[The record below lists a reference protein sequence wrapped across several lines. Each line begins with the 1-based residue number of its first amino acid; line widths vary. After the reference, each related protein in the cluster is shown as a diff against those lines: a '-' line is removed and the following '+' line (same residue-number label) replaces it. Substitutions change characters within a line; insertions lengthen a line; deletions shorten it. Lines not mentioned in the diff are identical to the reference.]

1 LAAVPVARRDAQG
14 PTFAPLPPPEEIMP
28 CRPGEYDGLPLWVRD
43 DADEVDAYKVDG
55 GCGDARDAFFASL
68 IAPISADAL
77 DLSGAFP
84 AIWEVAA
91 LAVNDEPVA
100 GGRAARRPVACVGAR
115 SPLARGSVR
124 LARFG
129 AHRPAVRI
137 PGRRVPAAP
146 DTTAPRTAN
155 LPPLWMLANIV
166 ILLVAGFT
174 ILPRVAAAEAAAGCR
189 WYSVRPGDTL
199 GDLGWTYHSTALK
212 LAAANHIANPNLIYI
227 GQQLCI
233 PITADGAAP
242 SAPQAPAKSSP
253 PHFGSATGVKSF
265 ISFVLPSARSAARQT
280 GWPVSLLLAQWGLEQ
295 GWHVP
300 GYTGY
305 NFGNCGAIP
314 GEPTVGGLNIPG
326 SPAAF
331 SYARTPADGVRQ
343 YVHVA
348 HLGYYAAVAPTAA
361 RWGVDAA
368 ARALGRSPWD
378 AGHYTGIGDPGS
390 SLLAI
395 LHTYN
400 LYWYDSH

>member
-1 LAAVPVARRDAQG
+1 MG
-14 PTFAPLPPPEEIMP
+14 T
-28 CRPGEYDGLPLWVRD
+28 CRPGELDGLPLWAED
-43 DADEVDAYKVDG
+43 DAEEVDERF
-55 GCGDARDAFFASL
+55 GDARDDFFASL
-68 IAPISADAL
+68 LTPDSADAL
-77 DLSGAFP
+77 DLSGVFP
-84 AIWEVAA
+84 AIRGADELA
-91 LAVNDEPVA
+91 LNDEPIA
-100 GGRAARRPVACVGAR
+100 GGLAAQRPAARGGAR
-115 SPLARGSVR
+115 NRLARASVR
-124 LARFG
+124 LAQLG
-129 AHRPAVRI
+129 AYRPAVRI
-137 PGRRVPAAP
+137 PGRAASAAS
-146 DTTAPRTAN
+146 DGSGAPRRAK
-155 LPPLWMLANIV
+155 LPPLWLLANIV
-166 ILLVAGFT
+166 ILLVAGVS
-174 ILPRVAAAEAAAGCR
+174 ILPRIAGAEAAAGCR
-189 WYSVRPGDTL
+189 WYTVKPGDTL
-199 GDLGWTYHSTALK
+199 GNLGWTYHSTALK
-212 LAAANHIANPNLIYI
+212 LAAANQIKNPDLIYV

-242 SAPQAPAKSSP
+242 SAPKAPAKSSP

-265 ISFVLPSARSAARQT
+265 INFVLPYARSAAQQT
-280 GWPVSLLLAQWGLEQ
+280 GWPTSLILAQWGLEQ

-314 GEPTVGGLNIPG
+314 GEPTVGGLNVPG
-326 SPAAF
+326 SPSAF

-348 HLGYYAAVAPTAA
+348 HLGYYTAVAPTAA
-361 RWGVDAA
+361 RYGVDAA